1 MKKFRDF
8 ESAREFVR
16 SLGLKS
22 NMEWQEYCKSGNKPD
37 DIPSSPTNNYK
48 KDFKGMGDYLGT
60 GTVAPQNKV
69 FLPFKEAREF
79 VILLNLKSLKE
90 WKEYCTSG
98 NKPVDIPTRP
108 YTTYKQDFKGLGD
121 WLGTG
126 NIANQDKQYLPFK
139 EAREFARA
147 LKLKGTKEW
156 NDYCKSGNKPDD
168 IPTGPD
174 GTYKNKGWKGMG
186 DYLGTGTVA
195 TFDKIF
201 RPFKEA
207 REFVILLNLKSLK
220 EWNDYC
226 KSGNKPDD
234 ISFNPQRTYKNEFK
248 GFGDWL
254 GTGTVA
260 TKDRQYRSFTEARAF
275 VRSLNLKGQVEWN
288 DYCKSGNKPDDIPA
302 GPDGTYKNKGWKGM
316 GDWLGNEKVFR
327 PYKEARVFVRKLGL
341 KTAREWRE
349 YCASGNKPDDIPS
362 TPWDV
367 YKEWKKK

>member
-1 MKKFRDF
+1 LKSLKEWNDYCKSGNKPDDISFNPQRTYKNEFKGFGDWLGTGTVAPQDKQF
-8 ESAREFVR
+8 LPFKEAREFVR

-168 IPTGPD
+168 IP
-174 GTYKNKGWKGMG
+174 
-186 DYLGTGTVA
+186 
-195 TFDKIF
+195 
-201 RPFKEA
+201 
-207 REFVILLNLKSLK
+207 
-220 EWNDYC
+220 
-226 KSGNKPDD
+226 
-234 ISFNPQRTYKNEFK
+234 
-248 GFGDWL
+248 
-254 GTGTVA
+254 
-260 TKDRQYRSFTEARAF
+260 
-275 VRSLNLKGQVEWN
+275 
-288 DYCKSGNKPDDIPA
+288 A

-349 YCASGNKPDDIPS
+349 YCASGNKPDDIPTS
-362 TPWDV
+362 PWNT